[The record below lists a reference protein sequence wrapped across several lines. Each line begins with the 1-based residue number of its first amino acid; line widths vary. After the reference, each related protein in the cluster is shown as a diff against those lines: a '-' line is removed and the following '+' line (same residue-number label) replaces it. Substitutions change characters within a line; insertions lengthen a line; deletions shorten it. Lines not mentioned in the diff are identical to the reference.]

1 MSTRGL
7 KPSPYRVFLHECGR
21 YPERA
26 DVEYVRLLHLA
37 AMTGERL
44 VEATLRARLDADV
57 PCDYAG
63 VQAQVRPPVPTV
75 PVVHVPRPDLAQ
87 YDALLTG
94 GLLR

>member
-1 MSTRGL
+1 MTRSVGT
-7 KPSPYRVFLHECGR
+7 HG
-21 YPERA
+21 ERA

-63 VQAQVRPPVPTV
+63 VQAQVRPPVSDS
-75 PVVHVPRPDLAQ
+75 PRWSTCPARIWRS
-87 YDALLTG
+87 TT
-94 GLLR
+94 RC